1 MISLY
6 NLDTKSDERRFSMIG
21 KRMKEVR
28 KLRGYTQEDI
38 ANKLAVSVSAVK
50 KWEQDKTDPNTALF
64 VELADYLDVSLD
76 YLLNRSDD
84 LSRIPTVEND
94 LLDSFRQL
102 DEAGQNEVLS
112 FAKYKLTVTPK
123 ESSGVDAL

>member
-1 MISLY
+1 
-6 NLDTKSDERRFSMIG
+6 MIG

-38 ANKLAVSVSAVK
+38 ALKLGVSVSAVK

-76 YLLNRSDD
+76 YLLNRSND

-94 LLDSFRQL
+94 LLASFRQL
-102 DEAGQNEVLS
+102 DEIGQTEVISFVNYRLS
-112 FAKYKLTVTPK
+112 VTPK
-123 ESSGVDAL
+123 EHSDAEAL

>member
-1 MISLY
+1 
-6 NLDTKSDERRFSMIG
+6 MIG

-50 KWEQDKTDPNTALF
+50 KWEQDKTDPNTAMF

-76 YLLNRSDD
+76 YLLNRSND

-112 FAKYKLTVTPK
+112 FAKYRLTVTPK
-123 ESSGVDAL
+123 EPSNAEAL